1 MQAVCKASKPPR
13 AYVQRTFGIDG
24 YNNRTEMAAAL
35 ADIRLKRAYDPSSE
49 EDGARVLVD
58 RLWPRGLTKDE
69 LHAMAWL
76 RDLSPSNQL
85 RKWFHAHPDQ
95 WAEFRRRYLLEL
107 KSPETAKTL
116 DQLHKLV
123 QSHSTVT
130 LLFAS
135 KQLERNNATVLK
147 ELVERNL
154 AARQP

>member
-1 MQAVCKASKPPR
+1 
-13 AYVQRTFGIDG
+13 
-24 YNNRTEMAAAL
+24 MAAAL
-35 ADIRLKRAYDPSSE
+35 ANIRLKRAYEPPSE

-58 RLWPRGLTKDE
+58 RLWPRGLTKEE
-69 LHAMAWL
+69 LHATAWL
-76 RDLSPSNQL
+76 RDLAPSNQL
-85 RKWFHAHPDQ
+85 RRWFHANPDQ

-147 ELVERNL
+147 ELIERNQ